1 MYTKVS
7 IPKAGDGAGSAAIK
21 DPNIILVDVDDI
33 LTEPT
38 RSHGDVALTGDIT
51 LKEGAKA
58 IGIYATPSTIEMTEE
73 YSGDPDARGV
83 MQGVKF
89 DHPGNSVAIK
99 NFTEANL
106 NRGFV
111 ALVKECDGTSTGRMH
126 YVGSKCNPL
135 SITPETTNTKDAQ
148 KRTFTFKQEIAGRF
162 LPGEY
167 SGAIPTLAGS
177 TAESDGE
184 SGDDGESA

>member
-7 IPKAGDGAGSAAIK
+7 IPKAGDGAGAAAIK
-21 DPNIILVDVDDI
+21 DPTIILVDVDDI
-33 LTEPT
+33 SAEPT
-38 RSHGDVALTGDIT
+38 RSHGDVSLSGNLTLNT
-51 LKEGAKA
+51 GAKG
-58 IGIYATPSTIEMTEE
+58 IGIYATPSSIELTEE
-73 YSGDPDARGV
+73 TSGDPDARGV

-99 NFTEANL
+99 NFTEASL

-111 ALVKECDGTSTGRMH
+111 ALVKECDGTSTGRTH

-135 SITPETTNTKDAQ
+135 FFTPETTNTKDGQ

-162 LPGEY
+162 LPGDY
-167 SGAIPTLAGS
+167 TGTIPDLADAPATAVSGS
-177 TAESDGE
+177 N
-184 SGDDGESA
+184 GESA

>member
-1 MYTKVS
+1 MYKKVS

-21 DPNIILVDVDDI
+21 DPTVILIDVDDI

-38 RSHGDVALTGDIT
+38 RSHGDVVLTGDVT

-58 IGIYATPSTIEMTEE
+58 VGIYATPSTVELTEE
-73 YSGDPDARGV
+73 FSGEADARGV

-89 DHPGNSVAIK
+89 DHPGNSVQIK
-99 NFTEANL
+99 NFTEACL

-111 ALVKECDGTSTGRMH
+111 ALVKECDGTAAGRTH

-135 SITPETTNTKDAQ
+135 TVTPETTNTKEAN
-148 KRTFTFKQEIAGRF
+148 KRTFTLKQEIAGRF
-162 LPGEY
+162 LAGEY
-167 SGAIPTLAGS
+167 SGAVPTLADT
-177 TAESDGE
+177 TAESSSSEEG
-184 SGDDGESA
+184 A